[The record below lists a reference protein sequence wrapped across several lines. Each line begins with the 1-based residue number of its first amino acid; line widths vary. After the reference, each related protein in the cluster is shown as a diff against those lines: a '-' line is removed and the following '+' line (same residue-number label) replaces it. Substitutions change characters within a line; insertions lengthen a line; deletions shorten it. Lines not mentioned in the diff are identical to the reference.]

1 MVAVAFARGRAV
13 LLLLLL
19 GLGLTGT
26 AFADVPLATKNN
38 ELTVAI
44 SVEVTA
50 ANCSTNM
57 GKNGAAAVANDC
69 TAAFCW
75 LASAL
80 LPQDDGGQFFAP
92 AIVTSTLPHVSAG
105 VSPAPDP
112 HPPRSLF

>member
-1 MVAVAFARGRAV
+1 MVAVAFARCRAI
-13 LLLLLL
+13 LLLLVF
-19 GLGLTGT
+19 GLGLAGT
-26 AFADVPLATKNN
+26 AFADVPLATKN
-38 ELTVAI
+38 ESTVAI
-44 SVEVTA
+44 SAKVTA
-50 ANCSTNM
+50 ANCPTNM

-112 HPPRSLF
+112 HPPRSLL